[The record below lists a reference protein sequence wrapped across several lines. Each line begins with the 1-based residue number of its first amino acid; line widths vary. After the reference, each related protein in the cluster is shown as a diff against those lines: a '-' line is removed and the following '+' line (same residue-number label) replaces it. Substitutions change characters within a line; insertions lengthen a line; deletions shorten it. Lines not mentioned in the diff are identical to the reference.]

1 MVAKNF
7 RKADKNIVRFIIY
20 IKVSCTDSKME
31 NIIRCSPDINAKV
44 NLWMC
49 WLKASLYDIFIY
61 FELFLELYYN

>member
-7 RKADKNIVRFIIY
+7 WKADKNIVRFIIC
-20 IKVSCTDSKME
+20 IKVSCTDSKIE
-31 NIIRCSPDINAKV
+31 NIIWCSPDINAKV

-61 FELFLELYYN
+61 FKLFLKLYYN